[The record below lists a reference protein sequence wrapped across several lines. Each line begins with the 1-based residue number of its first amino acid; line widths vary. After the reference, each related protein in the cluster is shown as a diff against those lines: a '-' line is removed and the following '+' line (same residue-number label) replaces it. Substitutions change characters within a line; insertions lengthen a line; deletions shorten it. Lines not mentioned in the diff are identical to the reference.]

1 MTTRVLI
8 VDDHAVVRQG
18 VRSLLSNHADLEVVS
33 EAASAGEVLGSYR
46 SLRPDVVLLDI
57 RLEGGSGLEV
67 LDDLLEFDPE
77 ARVLMLS
84 SFDDEEYVM
93 RSLRTGAYG
102 YVLKG
107 DSDAVLVTAIQ
118 AVAGGQR
125 ALSPQVTDQILE
137 QLFGRSEPARPT
149 FDDVEIRLL
158 RLLSEGGSNID
169 IASELYV
176 SETTV
181 KRRLR
186 QVFAKLGVG
195 NRTEAAAEAARRN
208 LI

>member
-18 VRSLLSNHADLEVVS
+18 VRSLLSNHADLEVVG
-33 EAASAGEVLGSYR
+33 EAASAAEAHASYR

-57 RLEGGSGLEV
+57 RLVGGSGLEV
-67 LDDLLEFDPE
+67 LDDLLELDPD

-102 YVLKG
+102 YLLKG

-118 AVAGGQR
+118 AVASGR
-125 ALSPQVTDQILE
+125 RSLSPQVTDQILE

-149 FDDVEIRLL
+149 FDEVEVRIL
-158 RLLSEGGSNID
+158 RLVSDGGSNVD

-186 QVFAKLGVG
+186 QVFAKLGVSS
-195 NRTEAAAEAARRN
+195 RTEAAAEAARRG